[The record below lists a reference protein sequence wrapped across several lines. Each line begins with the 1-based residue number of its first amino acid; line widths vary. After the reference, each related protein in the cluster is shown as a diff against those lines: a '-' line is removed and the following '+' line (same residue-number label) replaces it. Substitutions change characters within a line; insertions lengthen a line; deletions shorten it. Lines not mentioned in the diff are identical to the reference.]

1 MKRKIWV
8 RPGKTQSAA
17 SVAVGVI
24 FLLIGIFIVI
34 PSFGPFG
41 FLWTAIVGVMIVMNL
56 YNLFSDKG
64 IVSHEIKIEDNED
77 DKDDSYEDT
86 ARESEHRLETLK
98 SMHDKGLITDEEYE
112 NKKKEILDEI

>member
-17 SVAVGVI
+17 SVIVGVI

-41 FLWTAIVGVMIVMNL
+41 FLWTAIVGVMIIMNL

-64 IVSHEIKIEDNED
+64 LVSHEIKIEDNEEEN
-77 DKDDSYEDT
+77 YEDN
-86 ARESEHRLETLK
+86 AEENEHRLETLK

-112 NKKKEILDEI
+112 NKNNEILDEI